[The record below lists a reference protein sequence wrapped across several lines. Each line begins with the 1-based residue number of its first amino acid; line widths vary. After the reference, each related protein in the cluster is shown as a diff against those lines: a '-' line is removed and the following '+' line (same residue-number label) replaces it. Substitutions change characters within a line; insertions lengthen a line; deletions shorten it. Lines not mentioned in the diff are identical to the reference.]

1 MWALNPNQKR
11 SHKSS
16 SRKKKKKKS
25 SSRKRFD
32 MYKREGKRLQRQ
44 RLE

>member
-11 SHKSS
+11 YY
-16 SRKKKKKKS
+16 KS